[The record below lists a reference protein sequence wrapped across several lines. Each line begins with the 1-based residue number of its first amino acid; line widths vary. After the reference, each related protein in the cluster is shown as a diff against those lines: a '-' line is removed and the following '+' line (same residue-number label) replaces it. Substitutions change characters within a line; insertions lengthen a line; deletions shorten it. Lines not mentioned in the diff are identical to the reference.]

1 MTTTAHVFVALT
13 TLASILFVARMLRRH
28 NFKSKYSLLWL
39 AVTVLMGT
47 LATFPGL
54 IDNASYAVG
63 VDYPPAAFLGVASA
77 FLLLVVVEFSWELS
91 RLEERSRVLA
101 EEVAFLRAEQ
111 ELLSARVSAATD
123 EVEP

>member
-1 MTTTAHVFVALT
+1 MNASAHLFVAVLT
-13 TLASILFVARMLRRH
+13 LGMILFVARMLRRH

-39 AVTVLMGT
+39 GVALTMGVL
-47 LATFPGL
+47 ACFPGL

-77 FLLLVVVEFSWELS
+77 FLLLVVVQYSWELS
-91 RLEERSRVLA
+91 RFEERSRVLA

-111 ELLSARVSAATD
+111 ELLSARVSALGD
-123 EVEP
+123 EVER